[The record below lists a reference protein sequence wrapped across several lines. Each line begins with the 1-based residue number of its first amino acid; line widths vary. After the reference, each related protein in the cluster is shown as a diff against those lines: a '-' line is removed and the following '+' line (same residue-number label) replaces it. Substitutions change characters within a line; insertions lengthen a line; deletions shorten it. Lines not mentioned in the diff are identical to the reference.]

1 MNANKQQLIN
11 VVDSKA
17 KDICAINDSL
27 WDFPEVRFKLP
38 KSADLLCNYLKGEGF
53 SIQRGMCG
61 MDDAF
66 IATYG
71 NSGPVIG
78 ILGEYDA
85 LPTMSQVSQSLEK
98 KSCVE
103 GGAGQGCGHQALGA
117 GSAGAVA
124 ALKAYL
130 EKSGAKATIKYFGC
144 PGEESGS
151 GKAYMARGGAFD
163 GVDAFFT
170 WHPMNETQAWGFSTL
185 ANYQVWFRFKGI
197 SAHAAATPHLGRSA
211 LDACELMNVGVNYL
225 REHIVP
231 EARVHYAYTDV
242 GGGAPNVVQSTASL
256 LYFIRAPK
264 SAQVREIYNRVVD
277 IAKGAALMSG
287 TTMEIEWDSACSE
300 YIVTPALAE
309 LCHNNLVELGAL
321 QFSAKDLA
329 QAEEYRKALSETDK
343 TMIRAKLAKAFKG
356 EAPER
361 IEAMANKPLWDDIFP
376 LSITDW
382 VLPGSTDVGDASW
395 KAPTGQFVVG
405 MYPAGFQ
412 AHSWQWVALG
422 KSEMVHKGILHAA
435 KAMAMS
441 ALDLIENPALLEKA
455 KAEWKAALGGET
467 YNCAIPAEV
476 VPK

>member
-11 VVDSKA
+11 SIEAKA
-17 KDICAINDSL
+17 KDYCALNDAL
-27 WDFPEVRFKLP
+27 WDFSELRFTLP
-38 KSADLLCNYLKGEGF
+38 KSANILCDHLAKEGF
-53 SIQRGMCG
+53 AIERGLCG

-66 IATYG
+66 IASYG
-71 NSGPVIG
+71 SSGPVIG

-85 LPTMSQVSQSLEK
+85 LPTMSQVSGALERK
-98 KSCVE
+98 PLVE
-103 GGAGQGCGHQALGA
+103 GGAGQGCGHHALGA
-117 GSAGAVA
+117 ASVA
-124 ALKAYL
+124 AVVAFKEYL
-130 EKSGAKATIKYFGC
+130 EASGKKAVIKYFGC

-151 GKAYMARGGAFD
+151 GKAYMARGGAFK

-170 WHPMNETQAWGFSTL
+170 WHPMNETMGWGFSTL

-242 GGGAPNVVQSTASL
+242 GGGAPNVVQSSAGL

-264 SAQVREIYNRVVD
+264 SAQVSGIYNRIVD

-300 YIVTPALAE
+300 YIVNPTMTEVAYK
-309 LCHNNLVELGAL
+309 NLVELGAI
-321 QFSAKDLA
+321 QFSADEIKEA
-329 QAEEYRKALSETDK
+329 AEYQKVLGDSDRAV
-343 TMIRAKLAKAFKG
+343 IRAKIAKAFKG
-356 EAPER
+356 ETPER
-361 IEAMANKPLWDDIFP
+361 IDEIAKKPLCDDIYP

-382 VLPGSTDVGDASW
+382 VLPGSTDVGDVSW
-395 KAPTGQFVVG
+395 QAPTGQFTVG
-405 MYPAGFQ
+405 VYPQGLQ

-422 KSEMVHKGILHAA
+422 KSSLVHKGVLHAA
-435 KAMAMS
+435 KVMAMS
-441 ALDLIENPALLEKA
+441 ALDVLENPSLLEKA
-455 KAEWKAALGGET
+455 LAEWKTSLGGET
-467 YNCAIPAEV
+467 YQCAIPANV